1 MITIRRFI
9 RRWNIEELAQFW
21 NQFRRDISGPRPE
34 RPELI
39 PEFKEQIPLDQA
51 RHTVKPGMSGSAQL
65 KSLARPHAV
74 DRADELGS
82 VLFRK
87 LELVA

>member
-1 MITIRRFI
+1 MIKIGRFI
-9 RRWNIEELAQFW
+9 RRWNIKELPEFR

-39 PEFKEQIPLDQA
+39 PEFKEQIPHDQA
-51 RHTVKPGMSGSAQL
+51 RHAVKPGMSGWAQL
-65 KSLARPHAV
+65 KSLARLHAV
-74 DRADELGS
+74 DRADELGFG
-82 VLFRK
+82 LFRK